1 MRVAEAL
8 GGRGRQERWTQDDGS
23 FRLYRDA
30 FAKDSQSLSPGFHV
44 FFLRPSLDAQLY
56 LGSLHIGL
64 F

>member
-30 FAKDSQSLSPGFHV
+30 FAKDSQSPSPGFRV
-44 FFLRPSLDAQLY
+44 FFLRPSLDRFTSAF
-56 LGSLHIGL
+56 SSPGL
-64 F
+64 S

>member
-8 GGRGRQERWTQDDGS
+8 GGRGRQERWTQDGGS

-30 FAKDSQSLSPGFHV
+30 FAKDSQSLSSGFHV
-44 FFLRPSLDAQLY
+44 FFLRLSLDAQLH